1 MKDNRVTQVTKTKK
15 ALLIF
20 KVVKILSTVSSLRD
34 MAILIF
40 PSLSPARIVKEIHRS
55 LNYAKTTL
63 IIRLVS
69 VRH

>member
-1 MKDNRVTQVTKTKK
+1 MKDNRVTQVTKTKI
-15 ALLIF
+15 AL